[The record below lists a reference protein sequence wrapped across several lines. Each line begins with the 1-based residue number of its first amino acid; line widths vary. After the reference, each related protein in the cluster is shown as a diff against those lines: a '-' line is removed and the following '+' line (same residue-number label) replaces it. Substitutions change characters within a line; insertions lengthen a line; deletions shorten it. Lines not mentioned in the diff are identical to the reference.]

1 MSAIADRSAS
11 TRAGAAAPRRR
22 VYLLVCLYRIACGI
36 LLLSVV
42 YATDARSLPAF
53 VVQGNLLPL
62 FQGGVLLTICLA
74 YLGFGFFCVAA
85 AERMQRSPAG
95 WLLLVLLGD
104 LVFLI
109 PILLQL
115 RGSETLAILLLPQ
128 LAAAGW
134 MTRRHTAFVYPAVA
148 SLGLLGVAFY
158 VHWYRPND
166 PSMLLQMGWQSFGY
180 FVVTG
185 LGLLLGT
192 FNRASEEL
200 AMQRG
205 IDLANL
211 EQVNQLIIR
220 DMDDGVL
227 VVDESGIVRNRN
239 AQADRLL
246 DREDFPLGNTRLAEF
261 SPALAEIWDRWYAQN
276 GAAQATL
283 QLADS
288 PRSLSVRIASVS
300 PQRRGGCLIYVEDL
314 SRAQSHAQQI
324 KLAAL
329 GRLTASIAHEVRN
342 PLSAI
347 NHATELLKEN
357 QTTKTS
363 EADKRL
369 HEIIHGNA
377 QRISRLL
384 QEVMQ
389 LNRRDT
395 RQPQQIMLSQCIGG
409 LLNDIATAEQVSPS
423 VIATQIPAHLAIWFD
438 QGHLGQVVWNL
449 VRNALHYCQQRGG
462 SIQLNGRRGH
472 VNGTVVLEIS
482 DDGRGI
488 PTELQAQI
496 FEPFFTTRTGGTGLG
511 LYLARELTEANGGR
525 LELLESGSGAR
536 FRLTMPSA
544 TT

>member
-1 MSAIADRSAS
+1 
-11 TRAGAAAPRRR
+11 
-22 VYLLVCLYRIACGI
+22 
-36 LLLSVV
+36 
-42 YATDARSLPAF
+42 
-53 VVQGNLLPL
+53 
-62 FQGGVLLTICLA
+62 
-74 YLGFGFFCVAA
+74 
-85 AERMQRSPAG
+85 
-95 WLLLVLLGD
+95 LLVLLGD
-104 LVFLI
+104 LAFLI
-109 PILLQL
+109 PVLLKL
-115 RGSETLAILLLPQ
+115 KGSESLGILLLPQ
-128 LAAAGW
+128 LAATGW
-134 MTRRHTAFVYPAVA
+134 MMRRGTAFVYPAVA

-158 VHWYRPND
+158 VYLYRPGEQ
-166 PSMLLQMGWQSFGY
+166 SMMLQMGWQSFAY

-192 FNRASEEL
+192 YNRASEEL
-200 AMQRG
+200 AVQRG

-227 VVDESGIVRNRN
+227 VVDEVGILRNRN

-246 DREDFPLGNTRLAEF
+246 NREDFPQGNVRLSEF
-261 SPALAEIWDRWYAQN
+261 SPPLAENWQDWFSRSGSQN
-276 GAAQATL
+276 ATV
-283 QLADS
+283 QFTDP
-288 PRSLSVRIASVS
+288 PRSVSVRIASVS
-300 PQRRGGCLIYVEDL
+300 PQRRGGCLIYLQDL

-347 NHATELLKEN
+347 NHATELLKES
-357 QTTKTS
+357 QQGRTS
-363 EADKRL
+363 DADKRL
-369 HEIIHGNA
+369 LEIIHGNA

-395 RQPQQIMLSQCIGG
+395 RQAQQIALASCIGG
-409 LLNDIATAEQVSPS
+409 LLNDITTAEQTPPNV
-423 VIATQIPAHLAIWFD
+423 VATQIPAHLSIWFD
-438 QGHLGQVVWNL
+438 QGHLGQIVWNL
-449 VRNALHYCQQRGG
+449 VRNALHYCQNRAG
-462 SIQLNGRRGH
+462 SIQLHGRRGH
-472 VNGTVVLEIS
+472 VSGTVILEIS

-488 PTELQAQI
+488 PPELRGQL

-525 LELLESGSGAR
+525 LELLESTSGAR

>member
-1 MSAIADRSAS
+1 MSAAVDRSS
-11 TRAGAAAPRRR
+11 FFRSQSSAPRR

-42 YATDARSLPAF
+42 YATDTRTI
-53 VVQGNLLPL
+53 PL
-62 FQGGVLLTICLA
+62 FQGSWLPLLQGGLLLTICLA

-85 AERMQRSPAG
+85 ADRMQRSPG
-95 WLLLVLLGD
+95 SWLMIVLIGDLIFLVPVLLK
-104 LVFLI
+104 
-109 PILLQL
+109 L
-115 RGSETLAILLLPQ
+115 RGSESLGILLLPQ
-128 LAAAGW
+128 LAATGW
-134 MTRRHTAFVYPAVA
+134 TLRRGSAFAFPIVGAIA
-148 SLGLLGVAFY
+148 LMGVAIY
-158 VHWYRPND
+158 LQVTRVID
-166 PSMLLQMGWQSFGY
+166 GSILLPMGWQSFGY

-185 LGLLLGT
+185 LGILLGNY
-192 FNRASEEL
+192 NRASEEL
-200 AMQRG
+200 AVQRG

-227 VVDESGIVRNRN
+227 VVDEIGVVRNRN

-246 DREDFPLGNTRLAEF
+246 DREDFPSGNARLHEF
-261 SPALAEIWDRWYAQN
+261 APRLSEVWQDWFSRN
-276 GAAQATL
+276 GSANITL
-283 QLADS
+283 QLTE
-288 PRSLSVRIASVS
+288 PTRTLSVRIASVS
-300 PQRRGGCLIYVEDL
+300 PQRRGGCLIYLADL
-314 SRAQSHAQQI
+314 SRAQTHAQQI

-347 NHATELLKEN
+347 NHATELLKE
-357 QTTKTS
+357 S
-363 EADKRL
+363 EETRPDADKRL
-369 HEIIHGNA
+369 LQIIHGNT

-395 RQPQQIMLSQCIGG
+395 RQAQQIVLATCISG
-409 LLNDIATAEQVSPS
+409 LLNDITTAEQVSTT
-423 VIATQIPAHLAIWFD
+423 VIATKIPPHLAIWFD
-438 QGHLGQVVWNL
+438 QGHLGQIVWNL
-449 VRNALHYCQQRGG
+449 VRNALHYCQQRTG
-462 SIQLNGRRGH
+462 SIQLIARRGH
-472 VNGTVVLEIS
+472 VSGTVILDIS

-488 PTELQAQI
+488 PGELRGQI

-525 LELLESGSGAR
+525 LELLESGTGAR
-536 FRLTMPSA
+536 FQLTMPSA

>member
-1 MSAIADRSAS
+1 MSAAADRSAPFRS
-11 TRAGAAAPRRR
+11 GSAAPRRR

-42 YATDARSLPAF
+42 YATDASSPALL
-53 VVQGNLLPL
+53 QGSPPPL
-62 FQGGVLLTICLA
+62 FQGGLLLTICLA
-74 YLGFGFFCVAA
+74 YLGFAFFCVAA
-85 AERMQRSPAG
+85 ADRMQSAPGG

-104 LVFLI
+104 LAFLI
-109 PILLQL
+109 PVLLKL
-115 RGSETLAILLLPQ
+115 RGSESLGILLLPQ
-128 LAAAGW
+128 LAATGW
-134 MTRRHTAFVYPAVA
+134 MLRERTAFIYPALA
-148 SLGLLGVAFY
+148 SLSLLVVAFY
-158 VHWYRPND
+158 MHLYRPAD
-166 PSMLLQMGWQSFGY
+166 PSTLLQMGWQSFAY

-185 LGLLLGT
+185 LGLLLGN

-200 AMQRG
+200 ALQRG

-246 DREDFPLGNTRLAEF
+246 DREDFPLGDTRLVDYSA
-261 SPALAEIWDRWYAQN
+261 PLAEAWQGWFSRN
-276 GAAQATL
+276 GSAHAAL
-283 QLADS
+283 QFSDPL
-288 PRSLSVRIASVS
+288 RSLSVRIASVS

-314 SRAQSHAQQI
+314 SRAQTHAQQI

-347 NHATELLKEN
+347 NHAAELLKESQQAHVN
-357 QTTKTS
+357 

-369 HEIIHGNA
+369 LEIIHGNA

-389 LNRRDT
+389 INRRDT
-395 RQPQQIMLSQCIGG
+395 RQAQQIVLAASITA
-409 LLNDIATAEQVSPS
+409 LLNDIATAEQIAPS
-423 VIATQIPAHLAIWFD
+423 IIGTQIPPHLAIWFD
-438 QGHLGQVVWNL
+438 QGHLGQIIWNL
-449 VRNALHYCQQRGG
+449 VRNALHYCQQRPG
-462 SIQLNGRRGH
+462 SIQLAARRGH
-472 VNGTVVLEIS
+472 VNGTVILEIS

-488 PTELQAQI
+488 PTELHAQV

-544 TT
+544 TS